1 MSLETVVN
9 QEWVRLYGGEP
20 VSDSAALESRVRNI
34 AADRDAWVFNAKAI
48 YLDAVRRT
56 WPKALEAAA
65 AQVLPDGDNV
75 SARERILAL
84 RTAGPESHPHVQ

>member
-20 VSDSAALESRVRNI
+20 VSDPAALESRVRNI

-65 AQVLPDGDNV
+65 AQVLDNV

-84 RTAGPESHPHVQ
+84 RDAGPK

>member
-20 VSDSAALESRVRNI
+20 VSDPAALESRVRNI
-34 AADRDAWVFNAKAI
+34 AADRDCWVFNSRAI
-48 YLDAVRRT
+48 QKDAARRAWVR
-56 WPKALEAAA
+56 ALEAAA
-65 AQVLPDGDNV
+65 AQVLDNV

-84 RTAGPESHPHVQ
+84 RDAGPE